1 MDILSR
7 VAESMQTILTLVA
20 DKIALKTGFV
30 KRLRKL
36 SGSLFVQT
44 LVFSWLS
51 NPDATLDELAQTAA
65 TLGLSITPQALDK
78 RFTPEACD
86 YLKEVLESSV
96 ETLITVDSQAIP
108 IMQRFNG
115 VYIQDSSTI
124 TLPDELSDVWTGC
137 GGNSSQNTSSSV
149 KIQVRWDLKNGTM
162 IGPYLQEGRQH
173 DQNSY
178 LSEMP
183 LPKGALRIAVSRRR
197 PLLFT
202 DLGYFS
208 LKDFADMNGDDVYW
222 LTRVKSMCIV
232 YDQEDNRYQLV
243 EFLNRQSGHIIDQQI
258 LLGANQKVSCRLL
271 AVRVADDVANERRRK
286 IREYARNKGRTP
298 SKRQLALADW
308 TVLAT
313 NAEAETMSIKEA
325 MVMMRV
331 RWQIEL
337 LFKLWKNEGQIDS
350 WRTEKPWRILCEFY
364 AKLIVM
370 IIQHWILLIGCW
382 EYSDRSFTKASKTIR
397 RYAMNLAVAFA
408 KESIECLVEVLEI
421 IKQCLAS
428 PGCKIYKRKADPN
441 TYQILL
447 AAT

>member
-7 VAESMQTILTLVA
+7 VADSMQTILTTVA
-20 DKIALKTGFV
+20 DKMALTTDFI

-44 LVFSWLS
+44 LVFGWLS
-51 NPDATLDELAQTAA
+51 NPDSTLDELAQTAA
-65 TLGLSITPQALDK
+65 TLGLSITPQALDQ
-78 RFTPEACD
+78 RFTPQAADC
-86 YLKEVLESSV
+86 LKKVLESSV
-96 ETLITVDSQAIP
+96 ETLITVDSQTIP

-124 TLPDELSDVWTGC
+124 TLPDELSSVWTGC
-137 GGNSSQNTSSSV
+137 GGSSLENTQSSV
-149 KIQVRWDLKNGTM
+149 KIQVRWNLTNGTM
-162 IGPYLQEGRQH
+162 IGPYFQDGRQH
-173 DQNSY
+173 DQNSC
-178 LSEMP
+178 LAEMS
-183 LPKGALRIAVSRRR
+183 LPQGALRIA
-197 PLLFT
+197 

-208 LKDFADMNGDDVYW
+208 LKDFAEMNGDGVYW
-222 LTRVKSMCIV
+222 LSRVKSMCII
-232 YDQEDNRYQLV
+232 YDQEDNRSQLV
-243 EFLNRQSGHIIDQQI
+243 QFLKQQSSDMIDQQI
-258 LLGANQKVSCRLL
+258 FLGVHQKVPCRLL
-271 AVRVADDVANERRRK
+271 AARVADDVANKRRRK
-286 IREYARNKGRTP
+286 IRQSARDKGKTP

-313 NAEAETMSIKEA
+313 NVEAETISIKEA

-337 LFKLWKNEGQIDS
+337 LFKLWKNQGQIDS

-408 KESIECLVEVLEI
+408 KESIECLVEVLEF
-421 IKQCLAS
+421 IKQTLAS
-428 PGCKIYKRKADPN
+428 PGCKMYKRKAEPN
-441 TYQILL
+441 TYQLL
-447 AAT
+447 LELDFCP